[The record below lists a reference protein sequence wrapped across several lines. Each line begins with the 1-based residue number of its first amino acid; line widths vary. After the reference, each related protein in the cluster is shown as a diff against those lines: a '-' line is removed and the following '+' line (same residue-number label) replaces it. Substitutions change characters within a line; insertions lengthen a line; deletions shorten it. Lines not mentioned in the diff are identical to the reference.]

1 MSESDSEC
9 ESDKEE
15 LLREAEIQRQIR
27 REKRPSKAQE
37 ILRDLQRKT
46 KILDESAIGT
56 LTRRARVLEN
66 LDLLSPKEEK
76 EKYDIHMVL
85 DPNDT
90 IFWENESYLPSQ
102 SNACKLA
109 MDLLE
114 IKRPPNPF
122 QVLLLSRRLRRIRSG
137 DAHYIGPAEESILM
151 EVLELPKD
159 SSFVPSEIHVGKAE
173 LRAYFRSLTKA
184 QLHDKRQEL
193 LKLLR
198 SFQTRMETAIARGD
212 EKSKMEIANSVV
224 KLNLELK
231 LDVLDKLRPKQPP
244 VKNRGYKNSTDYSSF
259 SLKSAAG
266 RLINNF
272 SAKMARGERLNTT
285 DNDID
290 ILKRRLELFDT
301 EIKKNARQGKP
312 NKGWTKYMRNA
323 RKKIREI
330 LHQDKRERDP
340 MLSCSHPTPSLPLS
354 LLNVCETVHNV
365 TPRQS
370 PIFMKTEPQ
379 QQQQQQQQSPEFYV
393 EHVPDQQLSGALELQ
408 ELKSFYPTFDSI
420 FTEPRTEVEFSEWL
434 HPVSPALKFN
444 VIPIPGAIMST
455 NVQHAY
461 FCYDQGQDQPK
472 GDETDVSSLSF
483 PSSPSSPSSQSE
495 EQSPPGH
502 EFELGCSPC
511 DFFMPLPPLP
521 LSPMMAIF

>member
-1 MSESDSEC
+1 MSGSDTES

-15 LLREAEIQRQIR
+15 RLREAEIQRQIR
-27 REKRPSKAQE
+27 RDKRLSKAQE

-46 KILDESAIGT
+46 KILDENAIGT
-56 LTRRARVLEN
+56 LKRRAHVLEN
-66 LDLLSPKEEK
+66 LDVLSPKEQK

-85 DPNDT
+85 DPSDT

-151 EVLELPKD
+151 EVLGLPQD
-159 SSFVPSEIHVGKAE
+159 DSFVPTEIHVGKTK
-173 LRAYFRSLTKA
+173 LRTYFRSLTKA
-184 QLHDKRQEL
+184 QLHDTRQEL

-198 SFQTRMETAIARGD
+198 SFQTRMETATATGD
-212 EKSKMEIANSVV
+212 EKSKTEIANSVV

-231 LDVLDKLRPKQPP
+231 LDVLDKLRAKHPP
-244 VKNRGYKNSTDYSSF
+244 AKNRGYKNSVDYSSF

-272 SAKMARGERLNTT
+272 SAKIAHGEGLNTT

-290 ILKRRLELFDT
+290 ILKRRLELFDA
-301 EIKKNARQGKP
+301 EINKNGRHGKP
-312 NKGWTKYMRNA
+312 NKGWTRYMRNA

-354 LLNVCETVHNV
+354 LLNACGTLPVSLDHDVA
-365 TPRQS
+365 PRQ
-370 PIFMKTEPQ
+370 PPGFTKVEPLQ
-379 QQQQQQQQSPEFYV
+379 QLPEFYV
-393 EHVPDQQLSGALELQ
+393 ENGDIPDQQLSGALELQ

-420 FTEPRTEVEFSEWL
+420 FAEPRTEVEI
-434 HPVSPALKFN
+434 N
-444 VIPIPGAIMST
+444 VVPGAIMAT
-455 NVQHAY
+455 DVQHKY
-461 FCYDQGQDQPK
+461 FCYDQGQEQDQPK
-472 GDETDVSSLSF
+472 DV
-483 PSSPSSPSSQSE
+483 SSPSSHSEQSE
-495 EQSPPGH
+495 YSPGH
-502 EFELGCSPC
+502 ELEQGSSPC
-511 DFFMPLPPLP
+511 DFFIPLPPLP
-521 LSPMMAIF
+521 LSPMMMMTELHPDSPAFL